1 MREKHKPITL
11 LRNGQE
17 LSSEFLKNPLIV
29 FANYLFD
36 SLINDVFFA
45 KNKKIYESLM
55 TISTTSDN
63 VKNKKPIRWNKAKF
77 TFDDRECKK
86 TYYHNAKFD
95 EVLASYAED
104 LNEASFLLPIGALR
118 CIENLQR
125 ISNGQLLL
133 ISTDKGFSYP
143 QEMENEDRPEFDFHG
158 SFSLMVNY
166 DAIAKYFKTLDGDA
180 FLQRERDDIV
190 TNVFVSGGHFN
201 QTLETQLTLQT
212 YVEGLSPGDYFNLYD
227 NMIKDVKKNKIE
239 SIVSF
244 LILSDWDPFVYEDFA
259 DFINDQLFKMDGD
272 LVDFISE
279 NLKKVAEK
287 FYYLPKAYDIFF
299 DMGIFYQ
306 NLERYEEAIYYY
318 EISKSYFGETYTLFY
333 NKGLCYYYDDQFE
346 LALENFLAAKKIKR
360 RDVDANKW
368 ILKVSKNLARKS

>member
-1 MREKHKPITL
+1 
-11 LRNGQE
+11 
-17 LSSEFLKNPLIV
+17 
-29 FANYLFD
+29 
-36 SLINDVFFA
+36 
-45 KNKKIYESLM
+45 
-55 TISTTSDN
+55 
-63 VKNKKPIRWNKAKF
+63 
-77 TFDDRECKK
+77 
-86 TYYHNAKFD
+86 
-95 EVLASYAED
+95 
-104 LNEASFLLPIGALR
+104 
-118 CIENLQR
+118 
-125 ISNGQLLL
+125 
-133 ISTDKGFSYP
+133 
-143 QEMENEDRPEFDFHG
+143 
-158 SFSLMVNY
+158 
-166 DAIAKYFKTLDGDA
+166 
-180 FLQRERDDIV
+180 
-190 TNVFVSGGHFN
+190 
-201 QTLETQLTLQT
+201 
-212 YVEGLSPGDYFNLYD
+212 
-227 NMIKDVKKNKIE
+227 MIKDVKKNKIE

-287 FYYLPKAYDIFF
+287 FNYLPKAYYIFF

-368 ILKVSKNLARKS
+368 ILKVSKKSSEKILMNMKRQACIYYRCLDGIGAACAKIFAEHGAKLLLCARNEKNLLAFQRNLSRRILQAWKYGLRCK